1 MELLAP
7 AGTIEAFEAAVDG
20 GADAVYIGAPAFNA
34 RALAKHFTLAE
45 IAAMIDYGHENGV
58 RVYMAMNSLMRE
70 EEVPQAVEVLGA
82 LDALQ
87 PDAIIMQDLGIY
99 HIAHRYF
106 PRLRLHASTLMGAH
120 NSMAVRQF
128 TEMGFKRVVLAREM
142 TIEEIGRISQQ
153 SEVEL
158 EVFVHGALCFSYSG
172 LCLFSSY
179 LGGKSGLRGRCVQP
193 CRRRYTW
200 GGKVKNPQAGY
211 LFSMN
216 DLSGL
221 DLIPHLQQA
230 GVRSLKIEGRMRNPQ
245 YVSSVVRAY
254 RQVLDAPGDDKA
266 LADAEDILS
275 MAMGRKPSS
284 GYFLGGQPDN
294 LIVPQHSGNVGIFLG
309 KIEKFAKGMATLNLK
324 EAVRTGDR
332 LRVHQEKSGDRHGFT
347 LKELLINNQPVKR
360 ADGGSSVDLLMP
372 ESVKQGDSLFK
383 VDVGGSRH
391 KVAKG
396 KGVNPVRFVKK
407 VQSLTEKAYMQQ
419 IVYSLLGRSKR
430 VVFGKKQRDER
441 REGRTQPGRGK
452 GRRGHDVKLPVEWWL
467 KVDNLE
473 FLRQHPPTP
482 PARIVITLTKET
494 YGQLIRYKKILVPY
508 QRRLTWAL
516 PPIILED
523 DLAFYQEA
531 ISSLQKRGFHAWQLG
546 HISQRLFFDMSYLD
560 EKVVI
565 AHTRKGREP
574 KVGPRP
580 TAKLRLFC
588 DFTVNVLNSVSMRTL
603 AKLGVLGGQLAIETD
618 RANLIDFCSHKSE
631 LPVGLT
637 VYGQPPLFTS
647 RLSPKFFNY
656 DQPLISP
663 KGEVIILKQRW
674 SQSIAVAQYP
684 FSLLPFISEI
694 AAQGIKYVVV
704 DLSNMKPRKGD
715 LAAIFKQFGRPGRGS
730 RQSTFNF
737 MGKLL

>member
-7 AGTIEAFEAAVDG
+7 AGTIEAFEAAVAA

-45 IAAMIDYGHENGV
+45 VAAMIDYGHKNGV
-58 RVYMAMNSLMRE
+58 KVYMAMNSLMRE
-70 EEVPQAVEVLGA
+70 EEVGQAVEILGA
-82 LDALQ
+82 LDALK

-128 TEMGFKRVVLAREM
+128 TEMGFKRVVLARELP
-142 TIEEIGRISQQ
+142 IEEIGRISPQ

-200 GGKVKNPQAGY
+200 GGKGDKSQAGY

-221 DLIPHLQQA
+221 KLIPRLQAA
-230 GVRSLKIEGRMRNPQ
+230 GVSSLKIEGRMRNPQ

-254 RQVLDAPGDDKA
+254 RQVLDQPGDDKA
-266 LADAEDILS
+266 LADAEDMLS
-275 MAMGRKPSS
+275 MAMGRKASP
-284 GYFLGGQPDN
+284 GYFLSGGPTDI
-294 LIVPQHSGNVGIFLG
+294 IVPQHSGNVGIFLG
-309 KIEKFAKGMATLNLK
+309 KIDKFADGRATLTLK
-324 EAVRTGDR
+324 ETVRSGDR
-332 LRVHQEKSGDRHGFT
+332 LRVHQEKSGERQGFT
-347 LKELLINNQPVKR
+347 LKELVVNGRSVPR
-360 ADGGSSVDLLMP
+360 AEEGCRVTLLMP
-372 ESVKQGDSLFK
+372 EAVNKGDSLFK
-383 VDVGGSRH
+383 VDVSERLQ
-391 KVAKG
+391 KVGKG
-396 KGVNPVRFVKK
+396 KGVNPGRFAKQ

-419 IVYSLLGRSKR
+419 IVHSLLGRPKR
-430 VVFGKKQRDER
+430 MVLKKPDDRK
-441 REGRTQPGRGK
+441 GRVPAGRGK
-452 GRRGHDVKLPVEWWL
+452 GRRGHDVQLPVEWWL
-467 KVDNLE
+467 KIDNLD
-473 FLRQHPPTP
+473 FLKQHPPTP
-482 PARIVITLTKET
+482 PARVVISLTKET
-494 YGQLIRYKKILVPY
+494 YGQLARHKRSLVPL

-523 DLAFYQEA
+523 DLPFYRDA
-531 ISSLQKRGFHAWQLG
+531 ISSLQQSGFHAWQLG
-546 HISQRLFFDMSYLD
+546 HISQRLFFDMAYLD

-574 KVGPRP
+574 KVSPRP
-580 TAKLRLFC
+580 TAKLRLFA
-588 DFTVNVLNSVSMRTL
+588 DYTVNVLNSVSVRAL
-603 AKLGVLGGQLAIETD
+603 ANLGLLGSQLAIETD
-618 RANLIDFCSHKSE
+618 RVNLVDFCSHKSE
-631 LPVGLT
+631 IPVGLT

-647 RLSPKFFNY
+647 RLAPQFFKY
-656 DQPLISP
+656 DQPLVSP
-663 KGEVIILKQRW
+663 KGEVVILKKRW
-674 SQSIAVAQYP
+674 GQTLAVAQEP
-684 FSLLPFISEI
+684 FSLLPFVPEL
-694 AAQGIKYVVV
+694 AAHGIQYIVV
-704 DLSNMKPRKGD
+704 DLCNMQPRKGD
-715 LAAIFKQFGRPGRGS
+715 LTAIFKQLGGTGRGGS

>member
-1 MELLAP
+1 
-7 AGTIEAFEAAVDG
+7 
-20 GADAVYIGAPAFNA
+20 
-34 RALAKHFTLAE
+34 
-45 IAAMIDYGHENGV
+45 
-58 RVYMAMNSLMRE
+58 MAMNSLMRE
-70 EEVPQAVEVLGA
+70 EEVGQAVEVLGA

-87 PDAIIMQDLGIY
+87 PDALIMQALGIY
-99 HIAHRYF
+99 HIARRYF

-128 TEMGFKRVVLAREM
+128 SEMGFKRVVLAREM
-142 TIEEIGRISQQ
+142 TIEEIGQFSRQ
-153 SEVEL
+153 SDVEL

-200 GGKVKNPQAGY
+200 GGKGKKSPAGY

-230 GVRSLKIEGRMRNPQ
+230 GVSSLKIEGRMRSAQ

-275 MAMGRKPSS
+275 MAMGRKPSP

-324 EAVRTGDR
+324 EKVRCGDR
-332 LRVHQEKSGDRHGFT
+332 LRVHQEKSGDRQGFT
-347 LKELLINNQPVKR
+347 LKELLVKNQPVKR
-360 ADGGSSVDLLMP
+360 ADGGSSVSLMMP
-372 ESVKQGDSLFK
+372 QGVKIGDSLFK
-383 VDVGGSRH
+383 VDVVGRSQ

-396 KGVNPVRFVKK
+396 KGGNPARYVKQ

-419 IVYSLLGRSKR
+419 IVHNLLGRSKR
-430 VVFGKKQRDER
+430 VPFGKKQDER
-441 REGRTQPGRGK
+441 KGRKPSAGRGK
-452 GRRGHDVKLPVEWWL
+452 GRRGHDLKLPVEWWL

-473 FLRQHPPTP
+473 FLKQHPPTP
-482 PARIVITLTKET
+482 PARVVITLTRET
-494 YGQLIRYKKILVPY
+494 YGQLARYKKRLVSY

-523 DLAFYQEA
+523 DLAFYREA

-580 TAKLRLFC
+580 TAAKLRLFC

-603 AKLGVLGGQLAIETD
+603 ASLGILGGQLAIETD

-631 LPVGLT
+631 IPVGLT
-637 VYGQPPLFTS
+637 VYAQPPLFTS
-647 RLSPKFFNY
+647 RLAPKFFNY

-674 SQSIAVAQYP
+674 GQTIAVAQHP
-684 FSLLPFISEI
+684 FSLLPFLAEI
-694 AAQGIKYVVV
+694 AAQGVKYVVV
-704 DLSNMKPRKGD
+704 DLSNMQPRKGD
-715 LAAIFKQFGRPGRGS
+715 LPAIFKQIGRSGRGS